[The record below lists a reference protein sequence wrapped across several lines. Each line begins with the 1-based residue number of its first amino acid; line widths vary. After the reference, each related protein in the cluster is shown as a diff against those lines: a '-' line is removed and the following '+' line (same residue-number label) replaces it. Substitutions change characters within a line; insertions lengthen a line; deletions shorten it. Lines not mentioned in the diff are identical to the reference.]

1 MLNTTYF
8 TLLAG
13 NTTKW
18 DQEILDAKA
27 KDTGPGRNLRDPDFN
42 LCEMQ
47 INQHRR
53 GRRTAELGST
63 LYHGWVV
70 RHSSNLADRA
80 TICGGRGATALTQDQ
95 AIEAGILW
103 ANKDPDNREF
113 IARNRDLEG
122 TITAVSGKEQNRG

>member
-1 MLNTTYF
+1 MLNKDHF

-13 NTTKW
+13 NPEAW

-53 GRRTAELGST
+53 GFRSARLSKT
-63 LYHGWVV
+63 LNLGWVV
-70 RHSSNLADRA
+70 CYTSNLDNRA
-80 TICGGRGATALTQDQ
+80 TLFGGRGCNPPLTKEQ
-95 AIEAGILW
+95 AIKAGIQW
-103 ANKDPDNREF
+103 ANEDPDNREF
-113 IARNRDLEG
+113 IASNRDME
-122 TITAVSGKEQNRG
+122 